1 MVTDFLIIGSGIAGL
16 SLALK
21 LSEFGKVLIITKKQ
35 KAESNTNYAQGG
47 IASVLG
53 KDDNFDLHIEDT
65 IDCGAG
71 LCDKDAVE
79 KIVREGPT
87 RINELIEYGV
97 RFSKDKDHLRLGR
110 EGGHS
115 RNRIAHAKDL
125 TGKEIERAL
134 LFDISR
140 NKNIKILEY
149 FFAIDLLTESNIRK
163 EIADK
168 LPNGKK
174 RSKKCYGIYAL
185 DAKKE
190 KIIKI
195 VSQKTILAT
204 GGLGQVYLHSTNPAI
219 ATGDG
224 FAMAYRAGCELAN
237 MEFVQFHPTSLYEK
251 EVEDDTQVFLIS
263 EAVRGAGAVLKLKN
277 GKEFMHKYDKR
288 KSLAPRDIVARAI
301 DNELKKSGEQFVYLD
316 LSAIGAKRIKD
327 RFPNIYEQCKKRGLD
342 ITREMIPV
350 VPAAH
355 YACGGVKTD
364 LSGKTNLENLFAC
377 GEVTMTGVHGANRLA
392 SNSLLEAVVFSDAIY
407 KYMKSNI
414 GDIKKYE
421 FLTRAELKALA
432 ENIYEWDDSGTK
444 NTEEW
449 ILISH
454 NKKEIK
460 EIMSDYV
467 GIVRNTYRLQRA
479 LRRIKMIKKEIKE
492 FYNRTKVSVE
502 LLELRNLVQI
512 AHIIIKSAL
521 SRRESRGLHYM
532 LDYPDRD
539 EINYKSDT
547 ILEKKN
553 KIYN

>member
-1 MVTDFLIIGSGIAGL
+1 MITDFLIIGSGIAGL

-21 LSEFGKVLIITKKQ
+21 LSKFGKVLIITKKQ

-53 KDDNFDLHIEDT
+53 KDDNFELHIKDT
-65 IDCGAG
+65 LGCGAG
-71 LCDKDAVE
+71 LCDRDAVE

-97 RFSKDKDHLRLGR
+97 RFSKEKGLFMLGK

-115 RNRIAHAKDL
+115 RSRIVHAKDL

-134 LFDISR
+134 LYDISR
-140 NKNIKILEY
+140 NKNIKIIEY
-149 FFAIDLLTESNIRK
+149 YFAIDFLTERNIRSSRR
-163 EIADK
+163 
-168 LPNGKK
+168 GKNAK
-174 RSKKCYGIYAL
+174 KKCFGIYAL

-190 KIIKI
+190 KVIKI

-204 GGLGQVYLHSTNPAI
+204 GGLGQVYLHTTNPAI

-224 FAMAYRAGCELAN
+224 FAMAFRAGCELDN

-263 EAVRGAGAVLKLKN
+263 EAVRGAGAVLRRKD

-301 DNELKKSGEQFVYLD
+301 DNELKKTGEAFVYLD
-316 LSAIGAKRIKD
+316 LSAIGTERIKD
-327 RFPNIYEQCKKRGLD
+327 RFPNIYETCLKRGLD
-342 ITREMIPV
+342 ITKEMIPV

-364 LSGKTNLENLFAC
+364 LNGKTNIENLFAC
-377 GEVTMTGVHGANRLA
+377 GEVAMTGVHGANRLA
-392 SNSLLEAVVFSDAIY
+392 SNSLLEAVVFSDSIY
-407 KYMKSNI
+407 EYMKSNLKE
-414 GDIKKYE
+414 IKKKE
-421 FLTRAELKALA
+421 FLNTAELDKLYKK
-432 ENIYEWDDSGTK
+432 IYEWDDSGTK
-444 NTEEW
+444 NADEW

-454 NKKEIK
+454 NKHEIK
-460 EIMSDYV
+460 EVMSDYV

-479 LRRIKMIKKEIKE
+479 LRRIKMMKKEIKE
-492 FYNRTKVSVE
+492 FYRRTKVTVE
-502 LLELRNLVQI
+502 ILELRNLVTI
-512 AHIIIKSAL
+512 ANIIIKSAL
-521 SRRESRGLHYM
+521 NRKESRGLHYM
-532 LDYPDRD
+532 LDFPGRD
-539 EINYKSDT
+539 DKNFSKDT
-547 ILEKKN
+547 VIVKKI
-553 KIYN
+553 K

>member
-21 LSEFGKVLIITKKQ
+21 LSEFGKVLIVTKKK

-53 KDDNFDLHIEDT
+53 KDDNFELHIQDT
-65 IDCGAG
+65 LGCGAG
-71 LCDKDAVE
+71 LCNREAVE
-79 KIVREGPT
+79 KIVLEGPI
-87 RINELIEYGV
+87 RINELIDYGV
-97 RFSKDKDHLRLGR
+97 KFSKEEGHLRLGK

-115 RNRIAHAKDL
+115 RNRIVHAKDL

-134 LFDISR
+134 LFDISK

-149 FFAIDLLTESNIRK
+149 VFAIDFLTEKNLRTHTS
-163 EIADK
+163 
-168 LPNGKK
+168 PGS
-174 RSKKCYGIYAL
+174 SKKCFGIYAL
-185 DAKKE
+185 DAKRGKV
-190 KIIKI
+190 IKI

-204 GGLGQVYLHSTNPAI
+204 GGLGQVYLHTTNPAI

-263 EAVRGAGAVLKLKN
+263 EAVRGAGAVLRRKD

-316 LSAIGAKRIKD
+316 LSLIGVKRIKD
-327 RFPNIYEQCKKRGLD
+327 RFPNIYETCLKRGID
-342 ITREMIPV
+342 ITKEMIPV

-364 LSGKTNLENLFAC
+364 LNGRTNIENLFAC

-392 SNSLLEAVVFSDAIY
+392 SNSLLEAVVFSDSIY
-407 KYMKSNI
+407 QYVKSNI
-414 GDIKKYE
+414 KKIKQHE
-421 FLTRAELKALA
+421 FLTGQELKDLS
-432 ENIYEWDDSGTK
+432 EGIFEWDDSGTT
-444 NTEEW
+444 NADEW

-467 GIVRNTYRLQRA
+467 GIVRNTYRLKRA
-479 LRRIKMIKKEIKE
+479 LTRIKMMKKEIKE
-492 FYNRTKVSVE
+492 YYNRTKVTVE
-502 LLELRNLVQI
+502 LLELRNLVLT
-512 AHIIIKSAL
+512 AFIIIKSAL
-521 SRRESRGLHYM
+521 NRNESRGLHYM
-532 LDYPDRD
+532 LDFPERDDR
-539 EINYKSDT
+539 NFLKDT
-547 ILEKKN
+547 IIMKKN
-553 KIYN
+553 SR